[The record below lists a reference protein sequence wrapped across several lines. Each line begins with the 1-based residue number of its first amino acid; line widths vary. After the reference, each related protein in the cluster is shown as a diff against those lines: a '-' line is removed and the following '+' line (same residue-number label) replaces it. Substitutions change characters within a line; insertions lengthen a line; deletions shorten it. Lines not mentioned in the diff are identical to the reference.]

1 MKLVRYILLALGI
14 IFVAIQFIRSERN
27 KNEKPSPTDIA
38 KVFTVPDSVKVI
50 LKNACYDCHS
60 NNTSYPWYSHVQPFG
75 WFLTKHITRGK
86 DELNFSEFGSYS
98 TRRQLSK
105 LDEIEDVMN
114 DDIMPLPSYRLLH
127 KKARLSQKEKT
138 LLINWAGN
146 LIDAGGIQVQ

>member
-38 KVFTVPDSVKVI
+38 KVFTVPDSVTVI

-60 NNTSYPWYSHVQPFG
+60 NNTSYPWYSHVQPIG
-75 WFLTKHITRGK
+75 WFLTKHITQGK

-138 LLINWAGN
+138 VLINWAGN

>member
-14 IFVAIQFIRSERN
+14 IFVAIQFIRTERN

-138 LLINWAGN
+138 VLINWAGN

>member
-27 KNEKPSPTDIA
+27 NNEQPSPTDIA
-38 KVFTVPDSVKVI
+38 QAFTVPDSVKVI

-60 NNTSYPWYSHVQPFG
+60 NNTFYPWYSHVQPSG
-75 WFLTKHITRGK
+75 WFLNRHITQGK

-105 LDEIEDVMN
+105 LDEIEDVIN

-138 LLINWAGN
+138 LLINWAEN

>member
-38 KVFTVPDSVKVI
+38 KVFTVPDSVTVI

-60 NNTSYPWYSHVQPFG
+60 NNTSYPWYSHVQPIG
-75 WFLTKHITRGK
+75 WFLTKHITQGK

>member
-38 KVFTVPDSVKVI
+38 KVFTVPDSVTVI

-60 NNTSYPWYSHVQPFG
+60 NNTSYPWYSHVQPIG
-75 WFLTKHITRGK
+75 WFLTKHITQGK
-86 DELNFSEFGSYS
+86 DELNFSAFGSYS

-138 LLINWAGN
+138 VLINWAGN